1 MIRVSNGGRLNKGIK
16 SFMIDFLKYLL
27 KLNKVVYLNPTFEL
41 SGKSEQK
48 RKQHRRNF
56 DLVEIPSD
64 VLLRNLKKLG
74 FKICY
79 FTTCKEFI
87 LQLENYINK
96 TLIKR
101 KMIELYVNFNIFP
114 FNHMGRTIVVL
125 AEK

>member
-64 VLLRNLKKLG
+64 VLLRNLKK
-74 FKICY
+74 
-79 FTTCKEFI
+79 
-87 LQLENYINK
+87 
-96 TLIKR
+96 IK
-101 KMIELYVNFNIFP
+101 F
-114 FNHMGRTIVVL
+114 
-125 AEK
+125 